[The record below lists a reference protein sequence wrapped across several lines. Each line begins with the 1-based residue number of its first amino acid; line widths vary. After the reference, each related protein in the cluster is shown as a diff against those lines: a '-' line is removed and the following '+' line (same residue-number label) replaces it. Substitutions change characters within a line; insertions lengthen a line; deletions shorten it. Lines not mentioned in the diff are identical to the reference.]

1 MWLVLHCQPLAI
13 TYSHTNG
20 DTGAD
25 LLRLLCDPLTNRHAD
40 KLAYS
45 HAHCDSLPGLYA
57 DTNALSYGDPD
68 PEPEPHRP
76 RLPAHADQRRSEKRA
91 PPA

>member
-1 MWLVLHCQPLAI
+1 MPRARLVGISAVAMDYFGR
-13 TYSHTNG
+13 TAG
-20 DTGAD
+20 
-25 LLRLLCDPLTNRHAD
+25 LTPRD
-40 KLAYS
+40 EKFDFM
-45 HAHCDSLPGLYA
+45 AHVQQIRLPGLYA
-57 DTNALSYGDPD
+57 DTNALSYRDPD